1 MKNNISKVWLITS
14 VILFFISCSRHLP
27 DNVVAR
33 VGKKEITVS
42 EFTNIVQFNTY
53 PRVIENKQYLKQRVF
68 AALIAQ
74 KIIAQEVPKYLTDS
88 QKLNNQIQQ
97 YKNEAIIE
105 KFWDDQIFSKIEIN
119 EDELKKAYF
128 RSKEKRIVEYIQ
140 FKSYRD
146 AQKFRILIDQGNSFD
161 SIAGQLGFTQNT
173 LPVDTVEFG
182 SDMPNIEEQVYQ
194 LQNNQVSEPVK
205 QGRYYFIFKLKR
217 IQRDIFTA
225 EDDFDFNKKKLE
237 KRLRKKKTLQAYEQ
251 YKKEKLPPFA
261 YNLDKELFKALT
273 FKLDALLF
281 AADVPGKLNSN
292 DELINRFDTFSLSR
306 SFKDRSIVTY
316 TEGNTWSIEQ
326 LLLKL
331 SVAPYPLEFNSS
343 SAFKTS
349 MIVAVKHIL
358 DDEIILNQGKK
369 LGLENTEFVEQQA
382 QMWQDHL
389 RSATSLR
396 KLGFQDINGFNKKMI
411 EAFLLKTVP
420 KYSVKINKEVLDKL
434 EMETTN
440 MVVLKQHFPGRTLV
454 PSIEPFMDLAQWQM
468 FLNKQADH

>member
-1 MKNNISKVWLITS
+1 MKNNIVKVWLITS

-27 DNVVAR
+27 DNIIAR
-33 VGKKEITVS
+33 VGEKEITVS
-42 EFTNIVQFNTY
+42 ELTNIVQFNAY
-53 PRVIENKQYLKQRVF
+53 PRITDSARYLKQRVL

-74 KIIAQEVPKYLTDS
+74 KILAQEAPKYLADI
-88 QKLNNQIQQ
+88 QKLDNRIQQ

-105 KFWDDQIFSKIEIN
+105 KFWDDQIFSKIEVS
-119 EDELKKAYF
+119 EDELKKVYF

-140 FKSYRD
+140 FKSFQD
-146 AQKFRILIDQGNSFD
+146 AKKFRILIDQGNSFAAV
-161 SIAGQLGFTQNT
+161 AGQLGFTQNT

-194 LQNNQVSEPVK
+194 LKTNQVSEPVK
-205 QGRYYFIFKLKR
+205 QGRYYFIFKLKG

-225 EDDFDFNKKKLE
+225 EDDFNFSKKKLE

-261 YNLDKELFKALT
+261 YELDKELFKALT

-292 DELINRFDTFSLSR
+292 DELINRLDTFSLSK
-306 SFKDRSIVTY
+306 SFKDRPIVTY
-316 TEGNTWSIEQ
+316 AEGNTWSIEQ

-343 SAFKTS
+343 PAFKTS

-389 RSATSLR
+389 NSKTILR
-396 KLGFQDINGFNKKMI
+396 ESGFQENGSISKKKI
-411 EAFLLKTVP
+411 EEFLLKTAAQ
-420 KYSVKINKEVLDKL
+420 YSIKINREVLDKL

-440 MVVLKQHFPGRTLV
+440 MIVLKQHFPGRTLV
-454 PSIEPFMDLAQWQM
+454 PSIEPFMDLAQWEI
-468 FLNKQADH
+468 FLNK